1 MPFSR
6 LCSLQN
12 GLNALHL
19 ASKEGHVK
27 MVVELLHKEIVL
39 ETTTKVGTRESGH
52 DIHFCCLYL
61 HLLLALAAGSG
72 QPSQPQGSPCA
83 LQHGEGLGTIVA
95 GLQSSGAP

>member
-1 MPFSR
+1 MPLSH

-39 ETTTKVGTRESGH
+39 ETTTKVRRTESGH
-52 DIHFCCLYL
+52 VSHYSTGCHCCQTRQRQVGSESRCLPFAAWTSVL
-61 HLLLALAAGSG
+61 VAVLLGWGTRTCLR
-72 QPSQPQGSPCA
+72 SQ
-83 LQHGEGLGTIVA
+83 
-95 GLQSSGAP
+95 

>member
-1 MPFSR
+1 MPLSH

-39 ETTTKVGTRESGH
+39 ETTTKVRRMESGRAGH
-52 DIHFCCLYL
+52 YSTVCCCCQTPV
-61 HLLLALAAGSG
+61 ADG
-72 QPSQPQGSPCA
+72 Q
-83 LQHGEGLGTIVA
+83 
-95 GLQSSGAP
+95 